1 MRHLISILLEN
12 ETGALSR
19 VVGLFSQRG
28 YNIET
33 LTVAPTEDP
42 HMSRITI
49 STVAEDID
57 LEQIKKQIHKL
68 INVNTVSTL
77 EDGKSEGTLEL
88 ELIFLKVKA
97 NTNVARESMKRLAD
111 IFDAK
116 IVDVSSESYTICL
129 SAGRNKINRL
139 LKAVS
144 EQAEILETVRSGIV
158 AISRGPKALGH
169 K

>member
-49 STVAEDID
+49 STVADDID
-57 LEQIKKQIHKL
+57 LEQIKKEEPELPFHWFFSE
-68 INVNTVSTL
+68 TDSDAT
-77 EDGKSEGTLEL
+77 EDAASDRDASEAQAPKS
-88 ELIFLKVKA
+88 
-97 NTNVARESMKRLAD
+97 MWQ
-111 IFDAK
+111 
-116 IVDVSSESYTICL
+116 
-129 SAGRNKINRL
+129 RL
-139 LKAVS
+139 L
-144 EQAEILETVRSGIV
+144 
-158 AISRGPKALGH
+158 ALFKPH
-169 K
+169 KS

>member
-49 STVAEDID
+49 STVADDID

-68 INVNTVSTL
+68 RGYL
-77 EDGKSEGTLEL
+77 RAG
-88 ELIFLKVKA
+88 
-97 NTNVARESMKRLAD
+97 
-111 IFDAK
+111 
-116 IVDVSSESYTICL
+116 VD
-129 SAGRNKINRL
+129 L
-139 LKAVS
+139 LKG
-144 EQAEILETVRSGIV
+144 QGQHQCC
-158 AISRGPKALGH
+158 P
-169 K
+169 